1 MQKCELDQ
9 VLALHNKWL
18 HDDSKGIRAN
28 LEGAYLE
35 GADLRWANL
44 EGAYLKGANLE
55 GADLRWANLDR

>member
-28 LEGAYLE
+28 LEGA
-35 GADLRWANL
+35 
-44 EGAYLKGANLE
+44 
-55 GADLRWANLDR
+55 DLRWANLDR